1 MKHFFIYSL
10 TLCLLAFGAFTT
22 FAQGDLQT
30 KGALR
35 GVVSDPTGAV
45 VAGASVTVTGPTGER
60 TATTTTEGVFEIA
73 NLTPGAYTVK
83 VTNQGFKTTSANTTV
98 LLGKVNNLDLKLEVG
113 DATAVVEVT
122 ADAGIDQS
130 STAVSTNLNDQL
142 FENIPVARGV
152 SGLFYLAPG
161 TTDSLGGGKDNPS
174 ISGGSALD
182 NLYIADGVNV
192 TDSAFGGMGTFS
204 RSYGALGTGINTSF
218 IKEVQVKTA
227 GFEPQYGQSQGG
239 IVNIVTQSGSNE
251 YHGAVYG
258 YATPKSFEATA
269 KQPDA
274 FPRFNKGGQVLHNEL
289 YDVGVDFGGYVPG
302 ARDNL
307 FFFGSFNPSVRRT
320 LVRGAEANELS
331 PTDSGLRLIRGEEFA
346 NRVTSYNYAFKG
358 EYLVNPS
365 HQITFSIFGDPSKT
379 NKGSWR
385 TLNTDNTTADSVL
398 DYGTRNMSIRY
409 NGTWSPTLTF
419 NASLGFGKSRFDETD
434 FDNFQNIV
442 DRRGS
447 DAGNIETA
455 TGLRPATGNFSAVG
469 LGFFEPTESKTTRAD
484 FNIAKT
490 VNWLGQHTLGTG
502 YTFQR
507 GNYEGIRDRSG
518 PHVTIPNLAANGV
531 AAGQEANVQW
541 RLRYRQ
547 NADPDGANYCSASAA
562 DAQCGALFP
571 VQLSDGSTALV
582 PVRLQVIRAEFGSP
596 TFTTFSDYH
605 AAYVQD
611 TWRINRFVTGLLGL
625 RWEQERL
632 TGSPGPSGFRAAYS
646 FTGQWAPR
654 LGVTVDPLGK
664 GKTKAFY
671 NFGRFFEYLPLDM
684 AERSLSAEQDWTGN
698 LFIPEYTVVNGQ
710 RVAVVNQFG
719 TVNPI
724 VDAAHQ
730 LPGAATLSLGDPS
743 NPITAGTK
751 LGYSDEHTFGFE
763 HQLPWNL
770 VVSARYID
778 RRSKRIIED
787 AASVS
792 PEAAL
797 AGIGQVYY
805 IGNVSS
811 TLDAAVNLVPF
822 QFNPTFTTAIV
833 DGEETDFIT
842 NTPAGCASTPSG
854 IAGIGAQPNFFFQGA
869 SAGVCF
875 AQTGID
881 ADGNAINTPDGIAD
895 GFPDPIRKYR
905 AVEIELNKRFSNN
918 WQAFFNWRIAKLE
931 GNFEGHLRNDN
942 GQTDPGISSL
952 FDFTSGDLG
961 LLGNQFAIGPLN
973 TDRRHIINLYGSYSF
988 SRDGMFR
995 RLSGLNLGMNM
1006 HFETGLPINGLDPHP
1021 VYLNTGE
1028 IPVGGRGSFGRTP
1041 NYTRFDLHAD
1051 YAWALTEKTRLKFV
1065 ADFFNLFNSQTLLRP
1080 DENTALDFDA
1090 SLGTN
1095 PPNPDFL
1102 KPRATLGTL
1111 AQGYH
1116 APFNMRLGLRFE
1128 W

>member
-1 MKHFFIYSL
+1 MKRFLIYSL
-10 TLCLLAFGAFTT
+10 SLCLLALAALST

-30 KGALR
+30 RGSIK
-35 GVVSDPTGAV
+35 GVVTDPTGAL
-45 VAGASVTVTGPTGER
+45 VAGATVSVAGPTGER
-60 TATTTTEGVFEIA
+60 TATTTDDGTFEIA
-73 NLTPGAYTVK
+73 NLTPGAYTVR
-83 VTNQGFKTTSANTTV
+83 VTNQGFKTTSAATTV
-98 LLGKVNNLDLKLEVG
+98 FLGKVTNLDLKLEVG
-113 DATAVVEVT
+113 EATAVVEVV

-130 STAVSTNLNDQL
+130 STAISTNLNDQL

-251 YHGAVYG
+251 FHGAVYG
-258 YATPKSFEATA
+258 YATPKAFEATA

-289 YDVGVDFGGYVPG
+289 YDVGLDIGGYVPG
-302 ARDNL
+302 ARENL

-331 PTDSGLRLIRGEEFA
+331 PTDSGLRLIRGPEFA

-379 NKGSWR
+379 NRSSWR
-385 TLNTDNTTADSVL
+385 TLNTDNTTADSIL
-398 DYGTRNMSIRY
+398 EYGTRNMSVRY

-419 NASLGFGKSRFDETD
+419 NASLGFGKSRFDEFG
-434 FDNFQNIV
+434 FDDFQNIV

-447 DAGNIETA
+447 DALSIEDVALDGGCVTDC
-455 TGLRPATGNFSAVG
+455 GPATGNFSAIG

-490 VNWLGQHTLGTG
+490 VNWLGQHTFGTG
-502 YTFQR
+502 YTYQR

-518 PHVTIPNLAANGV
+518 PHVAIPNLPENGV
-531 AAGQEANVQW
+531 AAGQEANIQW
-541 RLRYRQ
+541 RLRYRT
-547 NADPDGANYCSASAA
+547 NAQCSA
-562 DAQCGALFP
+562 DVGDPLCGALFP
-571 VQLSDGSTALV
+571 VQLANGSTELV
-582 PVRLQVIRAEFGSP
+582 PVRLQVIRAEFGEP
-596 TFTTFSDYH
+596 VFTTFSDYH
-605 AAYVQD
+605 AAYIQD
-611 TWRINRFVTGLLGL
+611 TWRFNRFVTGLFGL

-632 TGSPGPSGFRAAYS
+632 TGSPGPSGFRASYT

-684 AERSLSAEQDWTGN
+684 AERSLSAEQDWTGS
-698 LFIPEYTVVNGQ
+698 LFIPEFTIVDGR
-710 RVAVVNQFG
+710 RVAVVNEFG

-730 LPGAATLSLGDPS
+730 LDTETTTLSLGDPS
-743 NPITAGTK
+743 NPIVAGTK

-763 HQLPWNL
+763 QQLPWNL
-770 VVSARYID
+770 VFSARYID
-778 RRSKRIIED
+778 RRAKRIIED

-822 QFNPTFTTAIV
+822 QYTTGGAI
-833 DGEETDFIT
+833 
-842 NTPAGCASTPSG
+842 PAGCAQT
-854 IAGIGAQPNFFFQGA
+854 AGVPDFNFDGANNQ
-869 SAGVCF
+869 SVCF

-881 ADGNAINTPDGIAD
+881 ADHNAINVPDGNPD

-918 WQAFFNWRIAKLE
+918 WQGFFNWRIAKLE

-961 LLGNQFAIGPLN
+961 LLGNQFAVGPLN

-988 SRDGMFR
+988 GRDGMFR

-1006 HFETGLPINGLDPHP
+1006 HFETGIPINGLDPHP

-1028 IPVGGRGSFGRTP
+1028 IPIGGRGSFGRTP

-1051 YAWALTEKTRLKFV
+1051 YAWALTEKMRLKFV

-1080 DENTALDFDA
+1080 DENTALDFNA
-1090 SLGTN
+1090 ALGTN

-1128 W
+1128 F